1 MSTEVSAPI
10 ATDSKNMALLTWLG
24 TLLLW
29 FIPGLFFYLTQKNDA
44 YVQAHAKEALNWSI
58 TLLVG
63 FILAFSL
70 IFTLIGPFIVLA
82 VMGVMHVVYC
92 LWGAA
97 CGFQGKTFRLP
108 TTVRL
113 VQ

>member
-24 TLLLW
+24 TLFLW
-29 FIPGLFFYLTQKNDA
+29 FIPSLFFYLTQKNDGF
-44 YVQAHAKEALNWSI
+44 VQTHAKEALNWSI
-58 TLLVG
+58 TILVG
-63 FILAFSL
+63 FILGFSL
-70 IFTLIGPFIVLA
+70 VFTLIGPFIVFAAL
-82 VMGVMHVVYC
+82 GVLHVVYC

-97 CGFQGKTFRLP
+97 CGFQGKALKLP
-108 TTVRL
+108 LTVRL

>member
-24 TLLLW
+24 TLFLW
-29 FIPGLFFYLTQKNDA
+29 FIPSLYFYLTQKNDA

-58 TLLVG
+58 SLLVG
-63 FILAFSL
+63 LILAFSL
-70 IFTLIGPFIVLA
+70 VFTLIGPFIVLPA
-82 VMGVMHVVYC
+82 MGVLHVVYC

-97 CGFQGKTFRLP
+97 CGFQGKALRLP
-108 TTVRL
+108 ITVRL